1 MELRNWSRSEF
12 EYGRRILNSALDGV
26 RGGREAFLNGRS
38 LTPFLREG
46 IRSALKPAVVG
57 ACIGV
62 LGSYT
67 GDRYRSISRA
77 LAFGFAGWVIGLGAG
92 VVWETRGLTAR
103 VTNSALRNVGR
114 MRDEHWLER
123 NPIDYA

>member
-1 MELRNWSRSEF
+1 MELRNWSKSEF
-12 EYGRRILNSALDGV
+12 EYGRRILNSALDGA
-26 RGGREAFLNGRS
+26 RGGREEFLNGSS

-57 ACIGV
+57 ACIAV
-62 LGSYT
+62 LGSP
-67 GDRYRSISRA
+67 GDRHRSIGRT
-77 LAFGFAGWVIGLGAG
+77 LAFGFAGWAIGLGTG
-92 VVWETRGLTAR
+92 VAWETRGLTAR
-103 VTNSALRNVGR
+103 VTSSVLRNIGR

>member
-1 MELRNWSRSEF
+1 MELRNWSKSEF
-12 EYGRRILNSALDGV
+12 EYGQRILNSALDGA

-38 LTPFLREG
+38 LTPFLGEG
-46 IRSALKPAVVG
+46 IRNALKPAVVG

-62 LGSYT
+62 LGSYP
-67 GDRYRSISRA
+67 GDRHRSIGRA
-77 LAFGFAGWVIGLGAG
+77 LAFGFAGWAIGLGAG
-92 VVWETRGLTAR
+92 VAWETRVLTAC
-103 VTNSALRNVGR
+103 VTSNALRNIGR

>member
-1 MELRNWSRSEF
+1 MELRNWSKSEF
-12 EYGRRILNSALDGV
+12 EYGRRILNSALDGA

-62 LGSYT
+62 LGSYP
-67 GDRYRSISRA
+67 GDRHRSISRA
-77 LAFGFAGWVIGLGAG
+77 LACGFAGWAIGLGAG
-92 VVWETRGLTAR
+92 VAWETRGLTAR
-103 VTNSALRNVGR
+103 ATSSALRNIGR